1 MLGFLVTYA
10 PEETT
15 EKEEEESYTE
25 KCLDKFQVVN
35 APVDQMIVNDLFVVL
50 LQLATTHRLAF
61 ERLKRRRGGKKRI
74 KNDGDDDVGSQ
85 KQEEAHFRNGSFRW
99 IAPQ

>member
-1 MLGFLVTYA
+1 M
-10 PEETT
+10 
-15 EKEEEESYTE
+15 
-25 KCLDKFQVVN
+25 
-35 APVDQMIVNDLFVVL
+35 
-50 LQLATTHRLAF
+50 
-61 ERLKRRRGGKKRI
+61 RI

>member
-1 MLGFLVTYA
+1 MVFTSPQDVHNVSIHN
-10 PEETT
+10 P
-15 EKEEEESYTE
+15 
-25 KCLDKFQVVN
+25 
-35 APVDQMIVNDLFVVL
+35 
-50 LQLATTHRLAF
+50 QLNII
-61 ERLKRRRGGKKRI
+61 KYIKKGKMRI